1 MENIAEDTVNRG
13 VMILNL
19 LNIVCNG
26 FTNISL
32 GESLKPSLFP
42 IWTHAP
48 APHQAQILCSVYT
61 PHLSSLP
68 FCKHAADIWK
78 NYGVHPCY
86 GFLLIIAFCPP
97 RLQELLTAWAGDYL
111 HSFAA
116 PLHHTMACNVQ
127 WGFIFVCFFHPFS
140 SIFGLLISCRLCLL
154 PFFLCLVR
162 CHQRSALE
170 RGGGQR
176 CHLDCD
182 VILSQPV
189 G

>member
-1 MENIAEDTVNRG
+1 MASQTSR
-13 VMILNL
+13 
-19 LNIVCNG
+19 
-26 FTNISL
+26 L
-32 GESLKPSLFP
+32 GESLKPPPFP
-42 IWTHAP
+42 VCTHAP

-78 NYGVHPCY
+78 NYGIHPCY

-116 PLHHTMACNVQ
+116 PLHHTMACNVHC
-127 WGFIFVCFFHPFS
+127 GLIFVFS
-140 SIFGLLISCRLCLL
+140 SIFWPAYILQTLFTSL
-154 PFFLCLVR
+154 FFFCLVR

-170 RGGGQR
+170 RGGGQQ

-182 VILSQPV
+182 VILSQPI